1 MAMAMD
7 EKILLVDDEL
17 TVLQG
22 YQRLLHRDFKTDIA
36 AGGAEGLTAIANQGP
51 YAVVVSD
58 MRMPLMDGIQF
69 LAKVKTEAPDTV
81 RMMLTGHVDIET
93 AVNAVNEGNIFR
105 ILTKPCSKET
115 LSKTLTAGLVQ
126 YRLVTAEKELLEK
139 TLSGSVHV
147 LAEVLS
153 LVNPAAFGR
162 GVRVRRYVNHI
173 VKRLGLSSP
182 WRFEVAAMMSQLGCV
197 TIDPE
202 TIDAVYAGQKLTP
215 EEQARYDMHPLVARD
230 LLRNIPR
237 MEPVAWMIAHQHQ
250 ADLAAGEAPPNPEMA
265 YTLKIGADILRVTLN
280 FDELLRKG
288 VLKTDALRMLSQQHK
303 DLDPQIIRAMGELEP
318 ETDRMEIRVCPI
330 AELST
335 GMILHQE
342 VRSHTG
348 LLIVAKGQEVTFPL
362 ILKLKNF
369 YEKGAIDGDI
379 NVSMMT
385 NPASVMSAS
394 G

>member
-1 MAMAMD
+1 M
-7 EKILLVDDEL
+7 
-17 TVLQG
+17 
-22 YQRLLHRDFKTDIA
+22 
-36 AGGAEGLTAIANQGP
+36 
-51 YAVVVSD
+51 
-58 MRMPLMDGIQF
+58 
-69 LAKVKTEAPDTV
+69 
-81 RMMLTGHVDIET
+81 
-93 AVNAVNEGNIFR
+93 
-105 ILTKPCSKET
+105 
-115 LSKTLTAGLVQ
+115 
-126 YRLVTAEKELLEK
+126 
-139 TLSGSVHV
+139 HV
-147 LAEVLS
+147 LAEVLN